1 MPVEALR
8 MWVELGDIYLVKRLL
23 GHSTVKTTELYTKF
37 PVDYLKQEFDQR
49 KNGSKER
56 EMIGVA

>member
-1 MPVEALR
+1 

-23 GHSTVKTTELYTKF
+23 GHSSVQTTEIYTKY
-37 PVDYLKQEFDQR
+37 PVDYLKQVFDQ
-49 KNGSKER
+49 KANGSKKR